1 MSEREDK
8 SKQSMASAAT
18 CQDRKKFE
26 MSDAKEYSCVKVEI
40 DDEGIAW
47 VSFNRPEK
55 RNAMSPALHYE
66 MEEVLPELETDPDVK
81 VMVLTG
87 EGVSWSAGMDLK
99 EYFRETDN
107 NPAARFKS
115 YWSHRHWAQ
124 YLMLSSK
131 PTIAM
136 VNGFCFGGAFTPL
149 AACDIAITAEEA
161 TYGLSEINWGIL
173 PGGNVS
179 KVFSDLVSH
188 RDAMFYAMTGRTFDG
203 TKAVEMGI
211 ANLAVPGDKL
221 RDETIALA
229 RELMEKSP
237 AVLAFTKQAIK
248 AVQGMDMNLAYEYL
262 QAKQGA
268 LRNADKEGTRQK
280 GMSEFLDNKSYRPGL
295 GAVKRD

>member
-1 MSEREDK
+1 
-8 SKQSMASAAT
+8 
-18 CQDRKKFE
+18 
-26 MSDAKEYSCVKVEI
+26 
-40 DDEGIAW
+40 
-47 VSFNRPEK
+47 
-55 RNAMSPALHYE
+55 
-66 MEEVLPELETDPDVK
+66 
-81 VMVLTG
+81 
-87 EGVSWSAGMDLK
+87 MDLK

-115 YWSHRHWAQ
+115 YWSHRHWSQ

-188 RDAMFYAMTGRTFDG
+188 RDAMYYAMTGRTFDG
-203 TKAVEMGI
+203 KKAVQMGI
-211 ANLAVPGDKL
+211 ANVAVPADKL
-221 RDETIALA
+221 RDETVVLA

-248 AVQGMDMNLAYEYL
+248 AVQGMDMNMAYEYL
-262 QAKQGA
+262 SAKQGA
-268 LRNADKEGTRQK
+268 LRAADKEATRQK

-295 GAVKRD
+295 GAVQRD